1 MGAAIGGVVG
11 GITGLIGA
19 DNMDKFFQGTVDL
32 ASRAVD
38 SVVEFF
44 GSIVAGV
51 TSFVKGDGYTVG
63 RNQYMAKHAGSS
75 RERLTEIDDKQID
88 VDILQQEYDNET
100 IEKKKRAKL
109 LILNKAKK
117 ELQRLKSKN
126 IEVEEILTQI
136 SNEEIVE
143 AKANLPAMY
152 ETYAA
157 MESGTISKGRGDT
170 TGKNKFDKLKISI
183 ANLEKIA
190 NITSDAE
197 RNDLSQQEAAGPYE
211 GAFVAKTPD
220 QMLKINQ
227 LVAERAAKEL
237 MIEMK
242 ADNAKENKFTTFT
255 SQDQRTSTQINQA
268 NYVGGMSARNDMWLH
283 NDQLRA
289 ALNYN

>member
-1 MGAAIGGVVG
+1 M
-11 GITGLIGA
+11 
-19 DNMDKFFQGTVDL
+19 
-32 ASRAVD
+32 
-38 SVVEFF
+38 
-44 GSIVAGV
+44 
-51 TSFVKGDGYTVG
+51 SFVNK
-63 RNQYMAKHAGSS
+63 
-75 RERLTEIDDKQID
+75 
-88 VDILQQEYDNET
+88 
-100 IEKKKRAKL
+100 KL
-109 LILNKAKK
+109 LKIY
-117 ELQRLKSKN
+117 ELDTNEDIINRIASMLKTKVKYLYFNDYIPRIDNVRGKN

-152 ETYAA
+152 EKYAA
-157 MESGTISKGRGDT
+157 MESGIIGKGRGDAM
-170 TGKNKFDKLKISI
+170 GNNKFDKLKIEI
-183 ANLEKIA
+183 EKVEKIA